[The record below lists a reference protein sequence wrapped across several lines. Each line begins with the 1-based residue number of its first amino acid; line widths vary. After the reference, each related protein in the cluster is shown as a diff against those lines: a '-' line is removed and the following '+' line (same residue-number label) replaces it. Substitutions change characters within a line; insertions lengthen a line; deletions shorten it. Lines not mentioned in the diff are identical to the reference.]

1 MRWRLR
7 CSIETDR
14 AIYENEVEVLRRGTI
29 SEALLS
35 LDSSDAG
42 DVMAYLLHKMKLRN
56 RDYISPYLLFIDDD
70 FSHYIYINDYGEI
83 IEQQKL

>member
-1 MRWRLR
+1 MRMKWRF
-7 CSIETDR
+7 CGG
-14 AIYENEVEVLRRGTI
+14 GTI

-56 RDYISPYLLFIDDD
+56 RDLIKTFEEV
-70 FSHYIYINDYGEI
+70 IYEHGTREASANKERTI
-83 IEQQKL
+83 